1 MDVPSALS
9 QLSLLCDDGL
19 ASKGTGVCCKNCFH
33 PEAIGGQS
41 LLGSP
46 RVIEVLREMTYRV
59 FAVYDEHLF
68 LLISSLIC
76 MHVSNYML
84 NIVDY
89 KQFSKVLPLASRCD
103 VKASVSG
110 GKVLK

>member
-1 MDVPSALS
+1 
-9 QLSLLCDDGL
+9 
-19 ASKGTGVCCKNCFH
+19 
-33 PEAIGGQS
+33 
-41 LLGSP
+41 
-46 RVIEVLREMTYRV
+46 MTYRV

-68 LLISSLIC
+68 
-76 MHVSNYML
+76 YML